1 MKKQWFCMVLL
12 LMFGSIIGQ
21 NFLKHQVIKG
31 ETITQIAIKYQITP
45 HDIYEL
51 NPDSQNGIQPNQIL
65 VIPSKSIKKNPA
77 VTSQLDIIHTV
88 KSKET
93 LYSIQK
99 QYNVSDQELYQ
110 NNTFLKTSG
119 LQIGQELIIKKI
131 TKTNNPALI
140 SKESFTHEVQPK
152 ETKFGIA
159 TKYGISVE
167 ELEKQNPEIVQN
179 LPIGF
184 KLSIQK
190 SKDSKSVIP
199 SESNIKPKDNSN
211 NTLDYTVKS
220 GETMY
225 SLTRQFGLTE
235 IALVSLNPELKN
247 GVKEEMIIKVP
258 ATLSFSKETK
268 NNSLV
273 FSKSNASQQRK
284 KLVLFLPFNATKIQ
298 NDTVNTISERLKKD
312 KFLNMTLDFYS
323 GVMMAVDSAKVLGLN
338 LDVKIF
344 DSQESK
350 NGSTVLN
357 TIQKNNFTD
366 VDAVIGPFYQ
376 TNVEKVA
383 KELETLKIPVISPLS
398 KDDGLSFTNLF
409 QSTPQ
414 SDDIKN
420 AMFQY
425 MRSKN
430 GNIIAAIDPKKVSIK
445 QYIQSFQNDVKII
458 RTSEKGSFITDSI
471 KKHFVKDQMNYVILA
486 SEKTGNVLSITSIL
500 KGLQKL
506 YQVQLVILEPNETL
520 DFEEIPLSRLTD
532 LKLMYPSVTRS
543 NDSESA
549 KQFEQSYKK
558 KNKVNPN
565 QYATRG
571 FDITFDTMI
580 RLSQPTSFEQSVNE
594 TVSEQVENKFNYD
607 QKVSGGYVNK
617 GVYVLYY
624 DSDLTIKTAQ

>member
-1 MKKQWFCMVLL
+1 MKKQCFCLVLL
-12 LMFGSIIGQ
+12 LMFGSIVGQ

-31 ETITQIAIKYQITP
+31 ETITQIAVKYQITP

-65 VIPSKSIKKNPA
+65 VIPSKSIKKNPT

-93 LYSIQK
+93 LYSILK
-99 QYNVSDQELYQ
+99 QYNVSEQELYQ

-131 TKTNNPALI
+131 TKTKNPALI

-159 TKYGISVE
+159 SKYGISVE

-190 SKDSKSVIP
+190 SKDSTLVIP
-199 SESNIKPKDNSN
+199 SESNIKPKGNSN
-211 NTLDYTVKS
+211 NTFDYTVKS

-235 IALVSLNPELKN
+235 IALVNLNSELKN
-247 GVKEEMIIKVP
+247 GVKEGMILKVP
-258 ATLSFSKETK
+258 ATLSISKETK

-398 KDDGLSFTNLF
+398 KEDGLSFSNLF

-430 GNIIAAIDPKKVSIK
+430 GNIIAAIDPKKVSVK
-445 QYIQSFQNDVKII
+445 QYIQSFQTDVKII
-458 RTSEKGSFITDSI
+458 GTSEKGNFVTDSI
-471 KKHFVKDQMNYVILA
+471 KKHFVKDKMNYVVLA
-486 SEKTGNVLSITSIL
+486 SEKTGNVLSITTIL

-543 NDSESA
+543 NESDSA

-580 RLSQPTSFEQSVNE
+580 RLSQPTSFEQSINE